1 MKLKKGVY
9 GKIFYG
15 FTVFACANVVM
26 FLLCIFGLEDV
37 ELACKI
43 SGGVGI
49 VCGFVSNKLIENIP
63 YDKDDNYNM
72 QFFFFI
78 ILLGLL
84 LIFQGVYFHR

>member
-1 MKLKKGVY
+1 MKAAFKPGSIELEKHVVN
-9 GKIFYG
+9 
-15 FTVFACANVVM
+15 TWTEAVFG
-26 FLLCIFGLEDV
+26 IEDV

-72 QFFFFI
+72 QFFSFI

-84 LIFQGVYFHR
+84 LIFQGVYFS

>member
-15 FTVFACANVVM
+15 FSAFSCANVVM
-26 FLLCIFGLEDV
+26 FLLCIFGLE
-37 ELACKI
+37 
-43 SGGVGI
+43 
-49 VCGFVSNKLIENIP
+49 
-63 YDKDDNYNM
+63 DDNYNM

-84 LIFQGVYFHR
+84 LIFKVFIFHR

>member
-15 FTVFACANVVM
+15 FSAFACANVVM
-26 FLLCIFGLEDV
+26 FLLCIFGLED
-37 ELACKI
+37 
-43 SGGVGI
+43 
-49 VCGFVSNKLIENIP
+49 
-63 YDKDDNYNM
+63 DNYNM
-72 QFFFFI
+72 QFFSFI